1 VSLTGSLAAL
11 FPGQGSQH
19 VGMGADLAE
28 AFPSARSIFERAN
41 EVLGLDLARLCWE
54 GPEDE
59 LRQTENAQPA
69 ILVHS
74 YAVWTVLRDDLAGR
88 IHRTAGHSLG
98 EFTAYAA
105 AGSLTF
111 DDAVRLVRRRGELM
125 AASPAGTMSAIV
137 GLEPQVVEEICTK
150 VSSAGGV
157 VVAANY
163 NSPRQIVISGAVDAV
178 DRAGE
183 LAKEAGAKMV
193 RGLAVSGAFHSPLMG
208 EAEAGLRAELE
219 RVDFGDPQFAVVSNA
234 TAETVVDAAT
244 ARSTLLKQ
252 LTAPVRWTQS
262 IQRIVG
268 DGVSGFLELGP
279 GKVLTGLLRRI
290 GANLQGVEVGKAD
303 DVERF
308 REGVK

>member
-1 VSLTGSLAAL
+1 MGDLAAL

-28 AFPSARSIFERAN
+28 ALPSARAVFERADT
-41 EVLGLDLARLCWE
+41 VLGFPLSRLCWE
-54 GPEDE
+54 GPEEE
-59 LRQTENAQPA
+59 LKQTENAQPA

-74 YAVWTVLRDDLAGR
+74 FAVWTVLGDDLAGR
-88 IHRTAGHSLG
+88 IERAAGHSLG

-125 AASPAGTMSAIV
+125 AASPAGTMAAVV
-137 GLEPQVVEEICTK
+137 GLEPQVIEDICAK
-150 VSSAGGV
+150 ISAAGEV

-163 NSPRQIVISGAVDAV
+163 TSPQQIVISGAVDAV
-178 DRAGE
+178 DRAGS
-183 LAKEAGAKMV
+183 LAKAAGAKMV
-193 RGLAVSGAFHSPLMG
+193 RALAVSGAFHSPLMS
-208 EAEAGLRAELE
+208 EAAAGLRRELE
-219 RVDFGDPQFAVVSNA
+219 RVDFRDPEFPVVSNA
-234 TAETVVDAAT
+234 TAEPVVDAT
-244 ARSTLLKQ
+244 MARSTLLEQ

-262 IQRIVG
+262 VQRIAR
-268 DGVSGFLELGP
+268 DGVSGFVELGP

-290 GANLQGVEVGKAD
+290 GANLEGIAVGKAE
-303 DVERF
+303 DVLRF

>member
-1 VSLTGSLAAL
+1 MGNLAAL

-28 AFPSARSIFERAN
+28 AFPRARSVFQRAN

-59 LRQTENAQPA
+59 LKQTENAQPA

-74 YAVWTVLRDDLAGR
+74 FAVWTVLEDDLAGR
-88 IHRTAGHSLG
+88 IQRAAGHSLG

-125 AASPAGTMSAIV
+125 AASPTGTMAAIV
-137 GLEPQVVEEICTK
+137 GLQPQVVEDICTK

-163 NSPRQIVISGAVDAV
+163 NSPQQIVISGGVDAV
-178 DRAGE
+178 ERAGR

-208 EAEAGLRAELE
+208 EAEAGLREELG
-219 RVDFGDPQFAVVSNA
+219 RVDFRDPRFPVVSNA

-244 ARSTLLKQ
+244 ARSTLLEQ

-262 IQRIVG
+262 IERIAG
-268 DGVSGFLELGP
+268 DGVTGFLELGP

-290 GANLQGVEVGKAD
+290 GANLEGVEVGGAE

-308 REGVK
+308 KKGVR